1 MDQPLNLHPLIPLA
15 RSALMWIPS
24 LGVTA
29 DCPGM
34 TAVSTLANSLRPSGS
49 SSPVAIAFT
58 LLASPKPAARTRL
71 MAHTPT
77 PPSHAPF
84 APPGRMDPPLSSRGR
99 SRARSP
105 SSSISPAPGTLHL
118 FPSPLPPPRP
128 SLLPPQLSHLPSLPL
143 REGSCIAPSLAVSHA
158 IPVSPRLEMPWLT
171 SGPTIGHSTFSALRP
186 APLTYRH
193 MALRSALIV
202 LMSTLPNPSM
212 ITARRANAVAAAS
225 PNSDPHPNSPLSPPH
240 SPRLLPIY
248 GP

>member
-1 MDQPLNLHPLIPLA
+1 MAQPLNLSPPILPA
-15 RSALMWIPS
+15 PSAWMLTPS
-24 LGVTA
+24 RGVTA
-29 DCPGM
+29 DYPGM

-58 LLASPKPAARTRL
+58 WLASPKPAARIRL

-77 PPSHAPF
+77 LPSRAPS
-84 APPGRMDPPLSSRGR
+84 APPERMDPPLSSRGR
-99 SRARSP
+99 FRARPP

-143 REGSCIAPSLAVSHA
+143 QEGSCIAPSLAGSHA
-158 IPVSPRLEMPWLT
+158 IPVSPRLEMPWRT